1 MRITPVCQRDVTAAL
16 CDNFNTPSVL
26 LKMQELVTACNVYV
40 NSPADASAP
49 KFLLV
54 NKVRAVP

>member
-1 MRITPVCQRDVTAAL
+1 MTAAL

-40 NSPADASAP
+40 NSPVDTGAP
-49 KFLLV
+49 KFLRV
-54 NKVRAVP
+54 NKVRAAPY